1 MNIISQQIQYFL
13 HLESK
18 ILCQI
23 RYHFLQFVDNGK
35 LGEKYPLA
43 AKIQSAW
50 DYCNEKFQ
58 SIYTP
63 RKYISIDKSLLL
75 WIGRLSWNQSILT
88 KCACFCSKMYAVNE
102 SELGCIYNSLLYT
115 GKGMTEKLA
124 GDYKFVATKIEIDL
138 MNDLLDIGLTLF
150 IDKWVFVI

>member
-18 ILCQI
+18 TLGQI
-23 RYHFLQFVDNGK
+23 IYHFLQLVDNGK

-43 AKIQSAW
+43 AKIQPVW

-63 RKYISIDKSLLL
+63 RKYILIDESLLL
-75 WIGRLSWNQSILT
+75 WKGRLSWKQSI
-88 KCACFCSKMYAVNE
+88 
-102 SELGCIYNSLLYT
+102 
-115 GKGMTEKLA
+115 
-124 GDYKFVATKIEIDL
+124 
-138 MNDLLDIGLTLF
+138 
-150 IDKWVFVI
+150 